1 MGMGKWS
8 VIGVTAQEVKTV
20 ETAVPE
26 KHVVTNVMERET
38 SNAKNVVEMLPLP
51 VRTVMGKG
59 RSDSF
64 SLKSET
70 LRFRSVDPKMLSSE
84 LFL

>member
-1 MGMGKWS
+1 MAQEKWC
-8 VIGVTAQEVKTV
+8 VIGVTAQEAKTV
-20 ETAVPE
+20 LNVVPE

-59 RSDSF
+59 KSDTI
-64 SLKSET
+64 LKCET